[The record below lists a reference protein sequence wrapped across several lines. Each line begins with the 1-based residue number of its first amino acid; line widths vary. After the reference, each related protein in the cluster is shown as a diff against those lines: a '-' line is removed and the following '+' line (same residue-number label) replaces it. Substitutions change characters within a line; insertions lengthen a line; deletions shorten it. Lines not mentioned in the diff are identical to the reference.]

1 METVK
6 LLALASA
13 VAFPLSGLLA
23 WFGVY
28 LVRTQY
34 KWRKLPPPPAAQ
46 TVAPWPIA
54 TKASK

>member
-13 VAFPLSGLLA
+13 VAFPFWGLLA

-34 KWRKLPPPPAAQ
+34 MWRRLLPPVGSLP
-46 TVAPWPIA
+46 VAGWPTA
-54 TKASK
+54 PKVSN